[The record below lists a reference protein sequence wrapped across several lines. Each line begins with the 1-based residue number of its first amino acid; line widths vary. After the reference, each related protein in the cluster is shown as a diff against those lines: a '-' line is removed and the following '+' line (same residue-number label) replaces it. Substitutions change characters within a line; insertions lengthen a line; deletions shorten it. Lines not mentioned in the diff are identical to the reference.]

1 MTYWTDKTIEA
12 KYKMTDVFKNQVK
25 ELEKIVPLFKIA
37 NATIHFDEHSP
48 HMHIMV
54 FQLRKIVK
62 LVYQGKLVKHP
73 YSQKNH

>member
-62 LVYQGKLVKHP
+62 LVYQDKLVKHP
-73 YSQKNH
+73 SLQKNH

>member
-54 FQLRKIVK
+54 F
-62 LVYQGKLVKHP
+62 
-73 YSQKNH
+73 